1 MAMQFVVAAAT
12 HKKTK
17 YFPRHFHAVA
27 GFFGDLDWRKSVA
40 DATPGNCTIVVRSPG
55 YHGLNR
61 ALARKMGMECAFDL
75 LSAEELDFVRNQSG
89 RILVDLGWEML
100 STAPDVV
107 AGLADTLAELSIDPT
122 RVFIFHSNQSARHDF
137 NQRWLERSD
146 RPPPFTIEFPV
157 AMALCVIYQQKHR
170 NDADVAAAVERAE
183 GRTRDGSRSK
193 LFTSFNG
200 EVRPHR
206 LYVGAVLESLG
217 LLDRGYFSLI
227 YPRKSRNETQEEF
240 RARTQRIIDK
250 MPRGPE
256 FIDAASRI
264 LDRLPMEL
272 DLAAIP
278 PGGIEEIA
286 WVSQS
291 PKFYDDS
298 RFTIVIDTIVSGS
311 DTLFVTEKVLKPIMN
326 HSPFLLIGSPRAADL
341 LRSYGFMTFEPHIRQ
356 CESDS
361 FDDVMIGAVDEIV
374 RISKLSE
381 AELQL
386 MSEAL
391 WERCAYNARHFWD
404 VFPNVL
410 KHKFEECVLAIGPA
424 SEAGRD

>member
-1 MAMQFVVAAAT
+1 MAMQFVVAGAT
-12 HKKTK
+12 HKKSK
-17 YFPRHFHAVA
+17 YFPRHFHALA
-27 GFFGDLDWRKSVA
+27 GHFGELDWRESIA
-40 DATPGNCTIVVRSPG
+40 DATPGNCTIAVRSPG
-55 YHGLNR
+55 YHGLSR
-61 ALARKMGMECAFDL
+61 EMARKSGMECAFDL
-75 LSAEELDFVRNQSG
+75 LNADELDFVRNHGG

-100 STAPDVV
+100 SPAPEVV
-107 AGLADTLAELSIDPT
+107 AGLAETLAELEIDPAK
-122 RVFIFHSNQSARHDF
+122 VFIFHSNQSARHEF

-146 RPPPFTIEFPV
+146 SPPPFTIEFPV
-157 AMALCVIYQQKHR
+157 AMALCVIYQQKNR
-170 NDADVAAAVERAE
+170 DDADVAAASERANE
-183 GRTRDGSRSK
+183 RTRDGNRSK

-227 YPRKSRNETQEEF
+227 YPRKSRNETQDEF
-240 RARTQRIIDK
+240 RARTRRIIEK
-250 MPRGPE
+250 MPRGDQLM
-256 FIDAASRI
+256 DAASRI

-286 WVSQS
+286 WVSQNPS
-291 PKFYDDS
+291 FYDDS

-356 CESDS
+356 CEADS
-361 FDDVMIGAVDEIV
+361 FDDVMNEAVDEIV

-381 AELQL
+381 AELQT

-391 WERCAYNARHFWD
+391 WEKCAYNARHFWD
-404 VFPNVL
+404 VFPDVL
-410 KHKFEECVLAIGPA
+410 KHKFRECLLAVGPDRTV
-424 SEAGRD
+424 ERN